1 MAGAEREYSLP
12 FPPAGL
18 TRPMALA
25 YTGVAETK
33 LKDWE
38 RRHLVRFR
46 AIGPNGAKVTQR
58 AQLDEALSLEFAGVA
73 EDMEFPD

>member
-1 MAGAEREYSLP
+1 MASTETHEYTLP

-25 YTGVAETK
+25 YTRVAEAK

-38 RRHLVRFR
+38 RKGLVRFR
-46 AIGPNGAKVTQR
+46 AIGPNGAKITQR
-58 AQLDEALSLEFAGVA
+58 SQLDDALSAEFTGTS
-73 EDMEFPD
+73 EDMEF